1 MKKPANAGCKGVLD
15 VPKIIVRYGTVCY
28 SSVGRISIHNI
39 TAIVVSV
46 ITSFQDTP
54 YVLWIEGR

>member
-1 MKKPANAGCKGVLD
+1 MMILQY
-15 VPKIIVRYGTVCY
+15 ISTVCY
-28 SSVGRISIHNI
+28 SSVGCIFIYNI

-54 YVLWIEGR
+54 YVLWIEDR